1 MVSHIASLAPTAQ
14 HCQEIGQL
22 AELLVFLGHAADAMK
37 LQRLLS
43 EVLVRQKEAEDK
55 AGKGAVSVAAVPSP
69 KAVDWKW
76 DILRP
81 VQS

>member
-14 HCQEIGQL
+14 QCQEVGQL
-22 AELLVFLGHAADAMK
+22 AELLIFLVHTADAIK

-43 EVLVRQKEAEDK
+43 EVLVRQKEAEDR
-55 AGKGAVSVAAVPSP
+55 AGEGAASVAAVPAP

-81 VQS
+81 VHS